1 MFCSSLLELC
11 LFRVVKVSD
20 LINRL
25 YFRTR
30 PIWSFIRIR
39 PTTLGDHSC
48 IGNNLPRLNLMVTS
62 FK

>member
-1 MFCSSLLELC
+1 MFSSSLLDLC

-25 YFRTR
+25 NFRTR
-30 PIWSFIRIR
+30 PIWSIIRIR
-39 PTTLGDHSC
+39 PNTLGDHNC
-48 IGNNLPRLNLMVTS
+48 IGNNLPRLYLMVTM

>member
-1 MFCSSLLELC
+1 MFNSSLLDLC

-25 YFRTR
+25 YLRTR
-30 PIWSFIRIR
+30 PIWSIIRIQ
-39 PTTLGDHSC
+39 PNTLGDHSC
-48 IGNNLPRLNLMVTS
+48 IGNKLPRLYLMVTS